1 MIRKPA
7 VAGLFYESD
16 PTSLKERIEWCFKHS
31 LGPGDLPELGDQNLL
46 KGVVAPHA
54 GYIYSGPVAAHSYYK
69 IVEDGFPETF
79 IILCPN
85 HTGMGSGVSIMA
97 EGEWITPLGSV
108 EIDAEFSKELV
119 LNSGIIDSD
128 NVAHSQE
135 HSCEVHIPFLQY
147 FKKDFK
153 IVPISMWMQDL
164 ETAQEIANSITEI
177 ISELGRKVVIIASS
191 DFTHYQPQELASR
204 NDHQVLESIVNMDEK
219 QMYNRVNSLNVS
231 MCGYGPVATTM
242 IASKEMGALKG
253 EILKYAT
260 SGDLTGDYSSVV
272 GYGSAVFR

>member
-16 PTSLKERIEWCFKHS
+16 PNSLRERIEWCFKHD
-31 LGPGDLPELGDQNLL
+31 LGPGSLPELGDRHQI

-54 GYIYSGPVAAHSYYK
+54 GYVYSGPVAAHSYYK
-69 IVEDGFPETF
+69 IVENGFPETF

-108 EIDAEFSKELV
+108 EIDNEFSRRLV

-153 IVPISMWMQDL
+153 IVPISMWMQDM
-164 ETAQEIANSITEI
+164 ETAHEIANSIAEI
-177 ISELGRKVVIIASS
+177 SNELERDVVIIASS
-191 DFTHYQPQELASR
+191 DFTHYQPQEVASA
-204 NDHQVLESIVNMDEK
+204 NDHQVLESISQMDEE
-219 QMYNRVNSLNVS
+219 QMYARINNLNVS
-231 MCGYGPVATTM
+231 MCGYGPVATAIT
-242 IASKEMGALKG
+242 ASKIMGAVKG

>member
-16 PTSLKERIEWCFKHS
+16 PNSLRERIEWCFKHK
-31 LGPGDLPELGDQNLL
+31 LGPGSLPELGDQHQI

-54 GYIYSGPVAAHSYYK
+54 GYVYSGPVAAHSYYK
-69 IVEDGFPETF
+69 IVENGFPETF

-108 EIDAEFSKELV
+108 KIDNEFSRGLV

-147 FKKDFK
+147 FKKDFE

-164 ETAQEIANSITEI
+164 ETAQEIANSIAEI
-177 ISELGRKVVIIASS
+177 SKELEKDVVIIASS
-191 DFTHYQPQELASR
+191 DFTHYQPQEFASA
-204 NDHQVLESIVNMDEK
+204 NDHQVLESISHMDEK
-219 QMYNRVNSLNVS
+219 QMYARINNLNVS
-231 MCGYGPVATTM
+231 MCGYGPVATAI
-242 IASKEMGALKG
+242 IASKLMGAVKG

-272 GYGSAVFR
+272 GYGSAFFR